1 MLEFKRLGLRD
12 IEKVRPYFSYSVNR
26 ICDNTTGGAFMW
38 RDYFSV
44 EYAEFNETIIFKAQV
59 KYHDNITAFSMPLG
73 KDVYGSINEIVE
85 YCRRGDLPVAFCT
98 VTQEDIRILSAVFPD
113 FRLSMETDWND
124 YVYRA
129 GDLVS
134 LSGRKYS
141 GQRNHINHFV
151 KICPNYGFEEI
162 SDDNLQQVK
171 YFYAGYIGHISLNP
185 DTFAG
190 EHNKTS
196 EVFAEEHNKTL
207 EVLDNY
213 RAYGLVGGLLRV
225 DGSVIAFSIGEVV
238 NSVLFVHIE
247 KAFPQCRGAYQV
259 MAHEFAKHFA
269 HPGVDFINREE
280 DVGDEGLRASK
291 LSYHPCEIIE
301 KYIFSVA

>member
-1 MLEFKRLGLRD
+1 MLEFKRLSLSD

-26 ICDNTTGGAFMW
+26 ICDNSIGGAFMW

-44 EYAEFNETIIFKAQV
+44 EYAECNETIVFKAQV

-73 KDVYGSINEIVE
+73 KDVYGSINEIAE
-85 YCRRGDLPVAFCT
+85 YCRPGNMPVTFCT
-98 VTQEDIRILSAVFPD
+98 VTQEDIRILSTVFPD
-113 FRLSMETDWND
+113 FRLSVESDWND
-124 YVYRA
+124 YIYRA

-141 GQRNHINHFV
+141 GQRNHINHFM
-151 KICPNYGFEEI
+151 KTCPDYCFEEI
-162 SDDNLQQVK
+162 SADNLQQARD
-171 YFYAGYIGHISLNP
+171 FYAGYTGHIRL
-185 DTFAG
+185 D
-190 EHNKTS
+190 S
-196 EVFAEEHNKTL
+196 EVFAEEHDKTL

-213 RAYGLVGGLLRV
+213 EAYGLVGGLLRV
-225 DGSVIAFSIGEVV
+225 SGSVIAFSIGEVI
-238 NSVLFVHIE
+238 NNVLFVHIE

-259 MAHEFAKHFA
+259 ITHEFATHFA
-269 HPGVDFINREE
+269 LPGVDFINREE

>member
-1 MLEFKRLGLRD
+1 MLEFKRLSLRD
-12 IEKVRPYFSYSVNR
+12 IEKARPYFPYSVNR
-26 ICDNTTGGAFMW
+26 ICDNTIGGAFMW

-44 EYAEFNETIIFKAQV
+44 EYAEYNETIVFKAQV

-73 KDVYGSINEIVE
+73 KDLHGSINEIVE

-98 VTQEDIRILSAVFPD
+98 VTQEDISILSTVFTD
-113 FRLSMETDWND
+113 YRLSVESDWND
-124 YVYRA
+124 YIYRA

-151 KICPNYGFEEI
+151 KTYPDHCFEEI
-162 SDDNLQQVK
+162 SEENLQQVK
-171 YFYAGYIGHISLNP
+171 EFYAGYTANISL
-185 DTFAG
+185 D
-190 EHNKTS
+190 S
-196 EVFAEEHNKTL
+196 EVFAEEHSKTL
-207 EVLDNY
+207 EVLENY
-213 RAYGLVGGLLRV
+213 GAYGLVGGLLRA

-238 NSVLFVHIE
+238 NNVLFVHIE

-259 MAHEFAKHFA
+259 ITHEFAKRFA
-269 HPGVDFINREE
+269 LPGVDFINREE

-301 KYIFSVA
+301 KFIFSVS